1 VNEVIPLLDNVA
13 ELGVASEFIFPLLP
27 GVAVTVHGPPVFE
40 MAAPTVQLLLTA
52 AVVKVLPE
60 SVPPQVP
67 VGVVMLLVPV
77 APTVKEVVEPGATN
91 WRVAGLIVAPV
102 AADGETV
109 YPKVADTV
117 QSAVMAV
124 VDKVLGF
131 VP

>member
-1 VNEVIPLLDNVA
+1 MLKVEPVVPNVN
-13 ELGVASEFIFPLLP
+13 
-27 GVAVTVHGPPVFE
+27 
-40 MAAPTVQLLLTA
+40 
-52 AVVKVLPE
+52 
-60 SVPPQVP
+60 
-67 VGVVMLLVPV
+67 
-77 APTVKEVVEPGATN
+77 EVVEPGATN